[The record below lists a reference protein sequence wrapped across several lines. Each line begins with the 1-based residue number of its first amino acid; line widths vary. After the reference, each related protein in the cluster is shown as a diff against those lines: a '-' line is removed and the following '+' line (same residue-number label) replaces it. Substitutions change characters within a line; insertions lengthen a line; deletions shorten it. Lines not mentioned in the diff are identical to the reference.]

1 MTTLQVLSAAAM
13 FVVETYDGRA
23 FLGEVERH
31 GGTVTVYSG
40 LAGRPPV
47 LDEDDVALITAAA
60 EHPDVEV
67 LKRPAANAR

>member
-1 MTTLQVLSAAAM
+1 MTTSQALPAAGM

-47 LDEDDVALITAAA
+47 LEEDEVALITAAA

-67 LKRPAANAR
+67 V

>member
-1 MTTLQVLSAAAM
+1 MTTLQVPPAAGI

-23 FLGEVERH
+23 FLGEVERR

-47 LDEDDVALITAAA
+47 LDEDDVALITGAA

-67 LKRPAANAR
+67 A